1 MTVWCNSV
9 KFAAHSIVLSFEVFL
24 LVALVVGL
32 AFPKLDFADRVFLR
46 DPGVLRFQFDES
58 SSQLARLASMR
69 LYYTT
74 KSDRQLS
81 ERQAVSL
88 PVRKEAGA
96 CYEVRLPQGTLEFR
110 LDTYFDDAGS
120 KLESPPRIKTMTID
134 GRDVMGAWLKPFSFL
149 YAGKTTIGYNYIP
162 APYFNGYLPEFLV
175 VCTGIWLL
183 LMLIFWIAA
192 GKMMK

>member
-1 MTVWCNSV
+1 MTVRHNSA
-9 KFAAHSIVLSFEVFL
+9 KFIAHSIAISLEVFF

-32 AFPKLDFADRVFLR
+32 VFPKLDFADRVFLR

-58 SSQLARLASMR
+58 PSQLARFANMR

-88 PVRKEAGA
+88 PVRRESDA

-110 LDTYFDDAGS
+110 LDTNVNDAGS
-120 KLESPPRIKTMTID
+120 TVESPPKIKTMTINGSD
-134 GRDVMGAWLKPFSFL
+134 VRRDWLKPFSFL
-149 YAGKTTIGYNYIP
+149 YAGKTIIGYSYIP
-162 APYFNGYLPEFLV
+162 APYFNGYLPEFLI
-175 VCTGIWLL
+175 VCTGMWLF
-183 LMLIFWIAA
+183 LMLIFWIVAR
-192 GKMMK
+192 KVMK

>member
-1 MTVWCNSV
+1 MTVRFNSA
-9 KFAAHSIVLSFEVFL
+9 KFIAHSIVLSLEVFL

-58 SSQLARLASMR
+58 SSQLARFASLR

-88 PVRKEAGA
+88 PVRREAGA

-110 LDTYFDDAGS
+110 LDTNFNDAGS
-120 KLESPPRIKTMTID
+120 PVESPPKIRTMTIN
-134 GRDVMGAWLKPFSFL
+134 GQDVRRAWLKPFSFL

-175 VCTGIWLL
+175 VCTGIWLF